1 MNQKALG
8 IGGMTIGTMAIV
20 FGIIIFPIGI
30 ELTMSYPV
38 AGWWLGLVLGGS
50 SGLLIY
56 GGILSIRRARKIIGL
71 KKDE

>member
-1 MNQKALG
+1 
-8 IGGMTIGTMAIV
+8 
-20 FGIIIFPIGI
+20 
-30 ELTMSYPV
+30 MSYPV